1 MKITLK
7 LFSGLTEYLPPE
19 AEGNTLV
26 VSAPASM
33 TAHALIDKYRLPRA
47 EARVVMVNGEL
58 LPPASRDLPLRD
70 GDVVSVWP
78 SIQGG

>member
-7 LFSGLTEYLPPE
+7 LFSELGEYLP
-19 AEGNTLV
+19 AGADGNALELAV
-26 VSAPASM
+26 PAAT
-33 TAHALIDKYRLPRA
+33 TAHALIDKFRVPRA
-47 EARVVMVNGEL
+47 EARVVMRNGEFM
-58 LPPASRDLPLRD
+58 PEAQRDRPLED

>member
-7 LFSGLTEYLPPE
+7 LFAGLMDYLP
-19 AEGNTLV
+19 AETEGKLEIRTPTEV
-26 VSAPASM
+26 TPHM
-33 TAHALIDKYRLPRA
+33 LIDRYRLPRK
-47 EARVVMVNGEL
+47 EARVVMVNGEF
-58 LPPASRDLPLRD
+58 LPPEKRDLPLRD

>member
-19 AEGNTLV
+19 AEGNTLA
-26 VSAPASM
+26 VSVPDSM
-33 TAHALIDKYRLPRA
+33 TIEMLIDRYRVPRA
-47 EARVVMVNGEL
+47 EAQVVMVNGEFR
-58 LPPASRDLPLRD
+58 PTEQRDLPLQD
-70 GDVVSVWP
+70 GDVISVWP